1 VAPRQTGRPG
11 PARIPAAAGTGATSG
26 KFFRMRVFFDV
37 DYTILGQDGSLRPGT
52 REVFELLT
60 DSGHEVFIWSGFGDR
75 SREIERHGIGH
86 LVSGYFTKP
95 LTNLH
100 LGPEG
105 WPHPVPFPPDF
116 VVDDHP
122 GLVNYHEGIVVTAY
136 IDDRHDSDDVMM
148 REVYPAILTV
158 AETAEAS

>member
-1 VAPRQTGRPG
+1 VYL
-11 PARIPAAAGTGATSG
+11 ARV
-26 KFFRMRVFFDV
+26 RVFFDV

-60 DSGHEVFIWSGFGDR
+60 AAGHEVFIWSGFGNR
-75 SREIERHGIGH
+75 SREIERLGLGH

-95 LTNLH
+95 LVDVH
-100 LGPEG
+100 LGHEE
-105 WPHPVPFPPDF
+105 WAHPVPFRPDF

-122 GLVNYHEGIVVTAY
+122 GPVQYHEGIVVTAY
-136 IDDRHDSDDVMM
+136 VDSRNHSDDVMM

-158 AETAEAS
+158 AGSPESN